1 MMDYTVH
8 MKFLQH
14 IFASRFFVIYLLTF
28 VNGLS
33 MTMLFPVLPFI
44 VKSYGEPEV
53 VLWILLWTFSL
64 FQFLAAPILGSM
76 SDSFGRKPVLIL
88 TQWGT
93 FLSWVVLWCAYL
105 VPDKEVFGFILLP
118 ILIIFLSRIFDG
130 ITGWNASVA
139 QAVLADMSSPE
150 DRSKVFGMNGAVF
163 WVSLLVWPA
172 LGSLSVS
179 MWYSFFG
186 TALLWA
192 IISAITLLIM
202 IFLLHES
209 LPQEKRKAKMKIRL
223 REINVFAQV
232 IKWSLVPTIRYAL
245 IMKLFMFTAFVFYT
259 SVSALYLMD
268 VYGFSATNIGY
279 YLTFT
284 GSFLIFHQS
293 LSIRYFVSRFWDA
306 VSLRI
311 ALCIMSFGFIWMGL
325 SPNIFIFT
333 ILYFFWVLW
342 ISLSFSTLGALFSR
356 CVDEKHQWEVMG
368 MSTGVESL
376 ISIGAPVLATLLYWY
391 LNFSIFILVW
401 CIPLFAFLLSIIF
414 FSDIEFRKKI

>member
-1 MMDYTVH
+1 MV
-8 MKFLQH
+8 FLKH

-53 VLWILLWTFSL
+53 VLGLLLWTFSL

-76 SDSFGRKPVLIL
+76 SDSYGRKPVLIL
-88 TQWGT
+88 TQWWT
-93 FLSWVVLWCAYL
+93 FLSWIVLWIAYIL
-105 VPDKEVFGFILLP
+105 PIQELFWYLLLP
-118 ILIIFLSRIFDG
+118 ILVVFLSRMFDG
-130 ITGWNASVA
+130 ITGGNASVA
-139 QAVLADMSSPE
+139 QAVLADMSKPE
-150 DRSKVFGMNGAVF
+150 DRSRVFGMNGAVF

-172 LGSLSVS
+172 LWSLSVS
-179 MWYSFFG
+179 FGYSFLG
-186 TALLWA
+186 TSILGAL
-192 IISAITLLIM
+192 ISIITLVIM
-202 IFLLHES
+202 IFLLQES
-209 LPQEKRKAKMKIRL
+209 LPTNIRKEKVKIRL

-232 IKWSLVPTIRYAL
+232 YKWSSIPTIRYAL
-245 IMKLFMFTAFVFYT
+245 SMKLFMFSAFVFYT

-268 VYGFSATNIGY
+268 VFGFSATNIGY

-284 GSFLIFHQS
+284 GSFLIFHQFF
-293 LSIRYFVSRFWDA
+293 SIRYFVSRFWDTT
-306 VSLRI
+306 SLRI
-311 ALCIMSFGFIWMGL
+311 ALCIMSFGFIGMWV
-325 SPNIFIFT
+325 SPNIFVFT

-342 ISLSFSTLGALFSR
+342 IALSFTTLWALFSR

-376 ISIGAPVLATLLYWY
+376 ISIWAPVIATLLYGY

-401 CIPLFAFLLSIIF
+401 YIPCIAFMISILC
-414 FSDIEFRKKI
+414 FSEVKFLKKT